1 MSVDFELKT
10 GPTVLKRVTSN
21 KYLGIIIDDK
31 LTWKEHIDYVYK
43 NIVKFVGIFYRIK
56 HRLSRETLKMIY
68 FAFVYCHQGS
78 WLSRGDRK
86 RGV

>member
-1 MSVDFELKT
+1 MSA
-10 GPTVLKRVTSN
+10 KRQIKKIQSN
-21 KYLGIIIDDK
+21 YTTKDKLEDK